1 MSKEVIRVGTAPLT
15 PKNIIELNSKAQN
28 SEIIVEIENTKGQD
42 SDLIKKLSKDI
53 TISILGGLN
62 YEKKDKYNEERY
74 RNRTFYT
81 PRQVSNI
88 IKTFENIERKIDPT
102 WSQLEKAMYVYK
114 VFVENLNYNNN
125 EREVDGKGEFNNR
138 NLLVLKTRK
147 GVCAGFGLVYKEAMD
162 RLGIPCDYQNKAR
175 DHVWN
180 VLKIDDKYIPIDLTY
195 DISAKEANQ
204 DGKCHFKHFGTN
216 QDFYSD
222 KHHNIYDDQDETMY
236 EITTIPEEVLRDSY
250 QKIITNRIHKA
261 PIKEQVLN
269 NQKVKYAME
278 QLGDKVI
285 CLYGVDNNINLNYY
299 DENNHLKTFS
309 NSMINHNDDD
319 ITLPK
324 YRVFKRNDNT
334 TFCIVKDES
343 KEGSYLY
350 CDFDNKE
357 NVYRS
362 YKIYS
367 ESDLINPKTRSEE
380 ITIANNLLGEN
391 RLLRKV
397 EHFNGYVGFVKDD
410 RMFYDKDFEKEE
422 LNIVNRK

>member
-42 SDLIKKLSKDI
+42 SELIKKLSNNI

-62 YEKKDKYNEERY
+62 YEKKDKYNKECY
-74 RNRTFYT
+74 RNRTFYK
-81 PRQVSNI
+81 PREVSNI
-88 IKTFENIERKIDPT
+88 IKTFETIERKIDPT

-114 VFVENLNYNNN
+114 VFVENFNYNNN
-125 EREVDGKGEFNNR
+125 DRDVDGKGEYINR
-138 NLLVLKTRK
+138 NLLVLKSRK
-147 GVCAGFGLVYKEAMD
+147 GVCAGFSLVYKEAMD
-162 RLGIPCDYQNKAR
+162 RLGIPCEYQNKVH

-180 VLKIDDKYIPIDLTY
+180 ILKIDDKYIPV
-195 DISAKEANQ
+195 DITFDIAAKEDNR

-222 KHHNIYDDQDETMY
+222 RHHNIYDDPDETMY
-236 EITTIPEEVLRDSY
+236 EITTIPEEVLRESY
-250 QKIITNRIHKA
+250 QKILRNKIHKA
-261 PIKEQVLN
+261 PIKEQVIN
-269 NQKVKYAME
+269 NQKVEYAME

-285 CLYGVDNNINLNYY
+285 CLYRVGNNINLNYY
-299 DENNHLKTFS
+299 DENNPLNTFK
-309 NSMINHNDDD
+309 NSMISHNNDD

-324 YRVFKRNDNT
+324 YKVFRRNDDT

-343 KEGSYLY
+343 KTGSYLY

-357 NVYRS
+357 KVYRS
-362 YKIYS
+362 YKIFS
-367 ESDLINPKTRSEE
+367 ETDLINPKTSSEE
-380 ITIANNLLGEN
+380 TTIANSLLKEE

-397 EHFNGYVGFVKDD
+397 EHFNGYVGFVKDNRMYYD
-410 RMFYDKDFEKEE
+410 RDYEKEN